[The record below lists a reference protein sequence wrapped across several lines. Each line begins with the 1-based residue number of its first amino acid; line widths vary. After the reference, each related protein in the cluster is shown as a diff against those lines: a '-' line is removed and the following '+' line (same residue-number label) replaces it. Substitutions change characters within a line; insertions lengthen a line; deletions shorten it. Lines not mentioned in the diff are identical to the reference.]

1 MTAYLLVFGASIG
14 LGVTFLLRGAFPPAP
29 TLAEALKGL
38 NASPAPASILGADEG
53 GWAARLGAPMARWLQ
68 AANLPGAKVAKDLV
82 ILERSTRRHLAEKAV
97 LAVVGLLVVPLGW
110 GVLALLGMTLPWV
123 IPLWGALGMAAAGF
137 YLPDLSVKTEA
148 AARREDFRHAFTA
161 FLDLVMISLS
171 GGAGVEAALAEAA
184 RTGDGWAYSAIR
196 RALAAA
202 RLSRVAP
209 WTTLGQLGEELDV
222 PTLTELSATLSLA
235 GSEGAK
241 VRASLSSKAAGL
253 RAQALADADAE
264 SQQATERMSLP
275 IIAMFGGFLLFIAFP
290 ALSQVMTAL

>member
-1 MTAYLLVFGASIG
+1 MTAYLLLFGASIG
-14 LGVTFLLRGAFPPAP
+14 LGITFLLRGAFPPAP
-29 TLAEALKGL
+29 TLAEALRGL
-38 NASPAPASILGADEG
+38 NAAPVPASILGSDEG
-53 GWAARLGAPMARWLQ
+53 GWAARLGAPMARWLA
-68 AANLPGAKVAKDLV
+68 AANLPGTKVLKDLV
-82 ILERSTRRHLAEKAV
+82 ILERGTRRHLAEKAV
-97 LAVVGLLVVPLGW
+97 LALAGLLFVPVGW
-110 GVLALLGMTLPWV
+110 GVLAALGMSLPWV
-123 IPLWGALGMAAAGF
+123 VPVWGALGAAVAGF
-137 YLPDLSVKTEA
+137 YLPDLSVKSEA
-148 AARREDFRHAFTA
+148 KARREDFRHAFTA
-161 FLDLVMISLS
+161 FLDLVVISLS

-196 RALAAA
+196 RALAAS
-202 RLSRVAP
+202 RVSRVAP

-222 PTLTELSATLSLA
+222 PSLKELAASLSLA

-253 RAQALADADAE
+253 RSQALSDADAE